1 MGKILSR
8 LATVLV
14 VIALF
19 GAILALKPLKPGI
32 DLAGGTT
39 LVYDVTVPDGSDAEE
54 VIDSTIQVLRDRV
67 DPSGTKNLVWRKVAG
82 NRLEVQM
89 PAANPVVTE
98 LRDAVLAAAEALREG
113 NLSSAEVDDALALPN
128 PDDRTA
134 RIASLAA
141 DLPQR
146 LPQLETLATL
156 YDQRERAAEAFRTAE
171 SAFDATAEDDAA
183 ATRTVI
189 LAMEDAFQGLF
200 DARIAYRDAQA
211 ELLATNI
218 PDRSLDR
225 LISASND
232 PLPKPAGAPDDAPDL
247 PSPRATLLDQLKAQ
261 YPPRAG
267 ALDQLATA
275 LAAYEEVKGPLDDPN
290 DLKVL
295 LRGSGVLEMRI
306 AADPAAGTY
315 TDYFT
320 RLDQTGPNSGI
331 DQPFRWFAIDDL
343 TNFVNNEAVRAE
355 LEEIARQ
362 MRNTGLDLDS
372 SRSLADRASQIF
384 SSMGGG
390 DSKSFIGRAY
400 TDGQFYILLGNQLST
415 AMAGNEAWRLTSANR
430 GTDQRGFP
438 ALNFTLDALG
448 ASRLGQIT
456 EPHVGWNM
464 AVLLDG
470 RIITAPRLN
479 GKLSNQGQ
487 ITGQFSN
494 AELDYMIRSMKA
506 GSLEGQLSP
515 DPISEKTVGA
525 TLGQDNIDKG
535 IRASII
541 SLILVCLFM
550 LVYYLFAGGV
560 ANAALCMN
568 MVIILGVM
576 AAIESTFTLPGIAGL
591 VLTIGMAVDAN
602 VLIFERI
609 REELD
614 AGSDLPLAIKLGFG
628 KAFSTIVDANLTTLI
643 TCLVLGYT
651 ATAEVKGF
659 AVVLGIGILATL
671 FTALFASRIFF
682 DLYLKLFNP
691 KSMHMA
697 PTIFPGLKKILRPNI
712 NWVELRHI
720 FIPLSAVLLVAGIA
734 TAVYRGEDMLDIEF
748 RSGTAVV
755 FELKEGES
763 LPIADVRERLTG
775 VANAAVKIQT
785 DQPLTP
791 EEAVYA
797 DAVRPVVQ
805 EALDRF
811 TLQTQAAQ
819 EAYDA
824 GVTNDRPDTTPPDFS
839 LLAEAAKG
847 SVVTVGQDID
857 GRYQTFSVSTL
868 LTDSDAVSGL
878 IKAAFLDELETT
890 RPIAFAG
897 RNNTAVADAI
907 NNVVPITARSLTE
920 GFPEPIDT
928 KDHVGGVAVLL
939 PELEPPAS
947 VTQIEQKIERQ
958 INQPPH
964 DRLPARDRDV
974 VPVGNPVG
982 TDENGEAT
990 YAQVVLLVKE
1000 EGTNYA
1006 ANPTG
1011 VNAIGGLGDTEW
1023 AMVRDAMAAESSL
1036 KSVTQF
1042 DAQVSGTMQQQA
1054 ITAMALSLLAVVAY
1068 IWFRFGSIRYG
1079 LAAIAALIHD
1089 VSIAIGLV
1097 AISGWIAELD
1107 FSRAILLDA
1116 FKVDL
1121 AMVAAFLTIV
1131 GYSLNDTIIVFDR
1144 IRENRGKLARAT
1156 PAILNDSINQTISRT
1171 IITSGT
1177 TFIAVLVLY
1186 LFGGP
1191 GVHGFAFTMLIGIL
1205 IGTYSSVA
1213 IASPILLIG
1222 SKFGAGLIDK
1232 GTPTEPTPTPA

>member
-1 MGKILSR
+1 
-8 LATVLV
+8 
-14 VIALF
+14 
-19 GAILALKPLKPGI
+19 
-32 DLAGGTT
+32 
-39 LVYDVTVPDGSDAEE
+39 
-54 VIDSTIQVLRDRV
+54 
-67 DPSGTKNLVWRKVAG
+67 
-82 NRLEVQM
+82 
-89 PAANPVVTE
+89 
-98 LRDAVLAAAEALREG
+98 
-113 NLSSAEVDDALALPN
+113 
-128 PDDRTA
+128 
-134 RIASLAA
+134 
-141 DLPQR
+141 
-146 LPQLETLATL
+146 
-156 YDQRERAAEAFRTAE
+156 
-171 SAFDATAEDDAA
+171 
-183 ATRTVI
+183 
-189 LAMEDAFQGLF
+189 
-200 DARIAYRDAQA
+200 
-211 ELLATNI
+211 
-218 PDRSLDR
+218 
-225 LISASND
+225 
-232 PLPKPAGAPDDAPDL
+232 
-247 PSPRATLLDQLKAQ
+247 
-261 YPPRAG
+261 
-267 ALDQLATA
+267 
-275 LAAYEEVKGPLDDPN
+275 
-290 DLKVL
+290 
-295 LRGSGVLEMRI
+295 
-306 AADPAAGTY
+306 
-315 TDYFT
+315 
-320 RLDQTGPNSGI
+320 
-331 DQPFRWFAIDDL
+331 
-343 TNFVNNEAVRAE
+343 
-355 LEEIARQ
+355 
-362 MRNTGLDLDS
+362 
-372 SRSLADRASQIF
+372 
-384 SSMGGG
+384 
-390 DSKSFIGRAY
+390 
-400 TDGQFYILLGNQLST
+400 
-415 AMAGNEAWRLTSANR
+415 
-430 GTDQRGFP
+430 
-438 ALNFTLDALG
+438 
-448 ASRLGQIT
+448 
-456 EPHVGWNM
+456 
-464 AVLLDG
+464 
-470 RIITAPRLN
+470 
-479 GKLSNQGQ
+479 
-487 ITGQFSN
+487 
-494 AELDYMIRSMKA
+494 LDYMIRSMKA

-550 LVYYLFAGGV
+550 LAYYLFAGGV

-734 TAVYRGEDMLDIEF
+734 TALYRGEDMLDIEF

-755 FELKEGES
+755 FELKEGEG
-763 LPIADVRERLTG
+763 LPIADVRTRLTT
-775 VANAAVKIQT
+775 VANAAVKIQNEE
-785 DQPLTP
+785 PLTP
-791 EEAVYA
+791 EEAAYA
-797 DAVRPVVQ
+797 ESVRPIVQ
-805 EALDRF
+805 EAIDRF
-811 TLQTQAAQ
+811 DLLTSAAQ

-824 GVTNDRPDTTPPDFS
+824 GLTNDKPDTTPPDFS
-839 LLAEAAKG
+839 LLAEAARG

-857 GRYQTFSVSTL
+857 GRFQTFSVSTL

-878 IKAAFLDELETT
+878 VKAAFIDELETT

-897 RNNTAVADAI
+897 RNTTAVTDAI
-907 NNVVPITARSLTE
+907 NNVLPITARTLTD
-920 GFPEPIDT
+920 GVPEPIDA
-928 KDHVGGVAVLL
+928 KDHVGGVAILL

-947 VTQIEQKIERQ
+947 LSQIEQKIERQ

-964 DRLPARDRDV
+964 DRLPARDRLFKEI
-974 VPVGNPVG
+974 GNPVG

-990 YAQVVLLVKE
+990 YAQVIILTKE

-1006 ANPTG
+1006 ANPQG
-1011 VNAIGGLGDTEW
+1011 VTAPAGLGDTEW

-1036 KSVTQF
+1036 QSVTQF

-1054 ITAMALSLLAVVAY
+1054 ITAMVLSLLAVVAY
-1068 IWFRFGSIRYG
+1068 IWARFGSIRYG
-1079 LAAIAALIHD
+1079 LAAIVALVHD

-1097 AISGWIAELD
+1097 AISGWIAEFD

-1232 GTPTEPTPTPA
+1232 DTPRDTAPPAPA